1 MSPNEDQLAAIGK
14 ARSER
19 DHERNQLYALELQ
32 RLRLQREL
40 DSALEEEGQ
49 AKAKLEELESR
60 IAGQLRTV
68 AAGEALLGREIEA
81 LIAEVGPE
89 QLIES
94 WDDELPILLLPLRIE
109 TRWRLEPKAA
119 PKLAAAPTG
128 PELWVRVYPD
138 DIAQVTHEKALT
150 DAEVE
155 HGRAYWSARQAAK
168 KDEERTEAWTALVNR
183 FGANRAAWV
192 ARQTQP
198 KNWEAAA
205 SDPEAALEFPD
216 PGTTK
221 PDSWTTAPH
230 SRVLPDRF
238 VLLAW
243 RGDDLVVEQQ
253 GERVDDVVIFG
264 PSPLEDNAGAP
275 SISRDEEQ
283 RLQLDDSFAWIRDF
297 DKAVEAGLGFRV
309 PLEAEDVDGG
319 FDRLVVLGVK
329 HSASAE
335 ESKDLLEDLIDN
347 HHYSLSGF
355 SLLPQGSAT
364 NNTEGNETPYT
375 RAGRGAAESEGPEVG
390 PPLLEPS
397 ADRALASD
405 GQRFADLLG
414 IDYEPLQSVEG
425 ADNTDHLEA
434 VAMNRALYAGTLGYY
449 FDHMLNE
456 VLGEAGF
463 AALRRHFTD
472 HVTGR
477 GPLAAIRVGSQPYG
491 VVPTSAFG
499 RWSVG
504 RDGPVSHHV
513 AGHLR
518 DPGRNFEAILHAVL
532 TRLDEAW
539 STLVP
544 KLAQIGAPGNA
555 AANLLEVLG
564 LQPTTAELYRRVG
577 YSWDYLRNLDEF
589 AFGGDHFGD
598 VFKMAIEAGV
608 ARDFLEELGYDPL
621 RPDGETQKPLPLL
634 LQLIWRHSH
643 NPRIDPKQLIDG
655 LPLSET
661 ATIRPYDPARP
672 DNYVDWLRTNAGD
685 ADKLETQDFEGADPP
700 GELLYMMLRF
710 SLLMES
716 QRAIFHWLAAREIEA
731 PELVRSRKF
740 MNIGPQA
747 SPSAWEVFRAS
758 ASVLVEEEVDDA
770 PLLEVIY
777 YPQFSEE
784 EGRYAAEQLEALEHL
799 GKAPT
804 ARLERA
810 LAEHVD
816 TLSYR
821 LDAWQTS
828 LFTRRLHARR
838 RLEGEVE
845 GRRTGVYLG
854 AYGYLENLRPTP
866 ARRKKISE
874 KELPKDLQTGI
885 DDLYMEIESGGY
897 VHSPSLN
904 HATAAALLRNGY
916 LTHATP
922 DRPDALGVNLSSDR
936 VRRAQYLL
944 EGIRGGQSLE
954 ALLGIQ
960 FERGLHDWTTRS
972 EGPVILDQF
981 KPAFREKFPLR
992 RTRVPQAADAG
1003 GGAATISEDH
1013 QVTNGL
1019 ALAQT
1024 TEKFPYGIEDLVG
1037 ATSDQRGAIEHER
1050 EEIVNSLD
1058 ALRDVLTA
1066 EAAYQLALG
1075 NFDRAAAIVRSTGDA
1090 EVPPEVE
1097 VLRTPRGTDTAF
1109 TQRLAMTLDPAQG
1122 ESPWPEAI
1130 PLTLRARL
1138 EGSLNNWAGTLL
1150 GDPGQIRC
1158 TAQALD
1164 AEGEV
1169 VVAEGAPVEATVSL
1183 QELGVQP
1190 LDFVYMVRR
1199 ETEESGAAELET
1211 RVRYAFARKE
1221 GLADDVVIRIA
1232 FADAGGGEARS
1243 FAEALAL
1250 ADRIRRLLGA
1260 ARPLGASHFQSATS
1274 DAKAPPDNPDRLD
1287 LPELLKRVGD
1297 RLPDIAGLLEQ
1308 LKTALTA
1315 AEATP
1320 PPATAAEEL
1329 RKALKAVADSG
1340 FAYAMPHSAQGSD
1353 AVQVEVLR
1361 AQAKLVL
1368 ERGEAAREKVEA
1380 MVEEAGEASGSAN
1393 SRASL
1398 LVEAVREWAGADFLL
1413 LPRFELGDPAAVG
1426 KAHLARAQLLEHAK
1440 GPAGIAM
1447 PVREWLHGAACVR
1460 PLVHDFELLRTIA
1473 DSHTEKQM
1481 ALAPLQLPYKA
1492 GDSWLGCEFPPTME
1506 VLHDTVSIVQYLP
1519 QGFEPAGKLCGLLI
1533 DEWVEKIPQRKEIT
1547 GLGFNFNAP
1556 NSAPP
1561 QALLLAVAPRQSG
1574 SWHWDDLVETVLDTF
1589 RRARLRAVEPDALG
1603 DLPAIGTLLPAVI
1616 AEFSTSPSSVS
1627 LDYSFVHK
1635 EIRLKAEAMMTSL
1648 GGGG

>member
-14 ARSER
+14 ARQER
-19 DHERNQLYALELQ
+19 DRERSQLYALELQ
-32 RLRLQREL
+32 RLRLQREIGS
-40 DSALEEEGQ
+40 DLEGGEQ
-49 AKAKLEELESR
+49 AKAKLEELEGE
-60 IAGQLRTV
+60 IAGQLRAV
-68 AAGEALLGREIEA
+68 DAGEALVGREIEVLLA
-81 LIAEVGPE
+81 GLGPE

-94 WDDELPILLLPLRIE
+94 WDDELPVLLLPLRIE
-109 TRWRLEPKAA
+109 TRWRLDPKAA
-119 PKLAAAPTG
+119 PQRLALSG

-155 HGRAYWSARQAAK
+155 HGRAYWVARRAAK
-168 KDEERTEAWTALVNR
+168 KDEERTKAWATLVAR

-198 KNWEAAA
+198 QNWEAATA
-205 SDPEAALEFPD
+205 DPEAALEFPD
-216 PGTTK
+216 PGPTK

-243 RGDDLVVEQQ
+243 RGDDLVVNQQ
-253 GERVDDVVIFG
+253 GERVDDVVVFG
-264 PSPLEDNAGAP
+264 PSPLEDNSGAP
-275 SISRDEEQ
+275 SISRDEDQ
-283 RLQLDDSFAWIRDF
+283 RLQLDESFAWIRDF

-329 HSASAE
+329 HSASEE
-335 ESKDLLEDLIDN
+335 ESKQLLEDLIDN
-347 HHYSLSGF
+347 HHYSLSGL

-390 PPLLEPS
+390 PDLFEPS
-397 ADRALASD
+397 ADRSLASD

-414 IDYEPLQSVEG
+414 IGYEPLQSVEG
-425 ADNTDHLEA
+425 AGQADHREA

-449 FDHMLNE
+449 FDHMLDE
-456 VLGEAGF
+456 VLGEDGF

-504 RDGPVSHHV
+504 RGPISHHV
-513 AGHLR
+513 AGHVGDR
-518 DPGRNFEAILHAVL
+518 GNRFESTLYAVL
-532 TRLDEAW
+532 ARLDEAW

-544 KLAQIGAPGNA
+544 GLAQIGAPGDA

-589 AFGGDHFGD
+589 AFGGKHFGD
-598 VFKMAIEAGV
+598 VVKMAIEGGQAL
-608 ARDFLEELGYDPL
+608 DFLEELGYDPL
-621 RPDGETQKPLPLL
+621 RPDGETEKPLPLL

-643 NPRIDPKQLIDG
+643 NPRIDPKQLVDG

-661 ATIRPYDPARP
+661 ATIKPYDPARP
-672 DNYVDWLRTNAGD
+672 DNYVDWLRANAGD

-716 QRAIFHWLAAREIEA
+716 QRAIFHWLAARQIEA
-731 PELVRSRKF
+731 PELVHSRKF

-747 SPSAWEVFRAS
+747 SPSAWEVFRAP
-758 ASVLVEEEVDDA
+758 ASMLVEEEVDDA

-784 EGRYAAEQLEALEHL
+784 EGRYAAEQLEALGHL
-799 GKAPT
+799 TEVPT

-828 LFTRRLHARR
+828 LFTQRLHARR
-838 RLEGEVE
+838 RLDDEVKE
-845 GRRTGVYLG
+845 RRTGIYLG
-854 AYGYLENLRPTP
+854 AYGYLENVRPMS

-874 KELPKDLQTGI
+874 EELPEDLHTGV

-954 ALLGIQ
+954 VLLGIQ
-960 FERGLHDWTTRS
+960 FERGLHDWTTRA
-972 EGPVILDQF
+972 EDPVVIEQF

-992 RTRVPQAADAG
+992 RTRVPQAAEAA

-1024 TEKFPYGIEDLVG
+1024 GEKFPYGIGDLAG
-1037 ATSDQRGAIEHER
+1037 ATTDQREAIEHER

-1075 NFDRAAAIVRSTGDA
+1075 NFDRAAAIVRSTGDG

-1109 TQRLAMTLDPAQG
+1109 TQRLAVTLDPAQS

-1130 PLTLRARL
+1130 PLSLRARL
-1138 EGSLNNWAGTLL
+1138 EPSLNHWAGTLL
-1150 GDPGQIRC
+1150 GDPGEIC
-1158 TAQALD
+1158 CKAQALD
-1164 AEGEV
+1164 AEGAV
-1169 VVAEGAPVEATVSL
+1169 LIAEGAPVEGTVSL
-1183 QELGVQP
+1183 EDLEVQP

-1211 RVRYAFARKE
+1211 RVRYAFAREE
-1221 GLADDVVIRIA
+1221 GLADDVVVRVA
-1232 FADAGGGEARS
+1232 FADAGGGEARP

-1250 ADRIRRLLGA
+1250 ADRIRHLLGA

-1274 DAKAPPDNPDRLD
+1274 DAKAPPDNPDRID
-1287 LPELLKRVGD
+1287 LAELLKRVDD
-1297 RLPDIAGLLEQ
+1297 RLPDIEALLGQ

-1320 PPATAAEEL
+1320 PPATAAEDL
-1329 RKALKAVADSG
+1329 RKALRALADSG
-1340 FAYAMPHSAQGSD
+1340 FAYSLPHSSVGSD
-1353 AVQVEVLR
+1353 AGRVEALR
-1361 AQAKLVL
+1361 EQGKLVL
-1368 ERGEAAREKVEA
+1368 ERGEAAQAKVEA
-1380 MVEEAGEASGSAN
+1380 LVEGAGEATGSAA
-1393 SRASL
+1393 SRAEM

-1413 LPRFELGDPAAVG
+1413 LPRFELGDPVAVG
-1426 KAHLARAQLLEHAK
+1426 KAHAARAQLLAHAK
-1440 GPAGIAM
+1440 GTAGIAM

-1473 DSHTEKQM
+1473 DAHTEKQM
-1481 ALAPLQLPYKA
+1481 ALAPLQLPYRA

-1506 VLHDTVSIVQYLP
+1506 VLHDTVSLVQYLP

-1547 GLGFNFNAP
+1547 GFGFNFNAP

-1574 SWHWDDLVETVLDTF
+1574 NWHWDDLVETVLDTF

-1627 LDYSFVHK
+1627 LDYSFVYA
-1635 EIRLKAEAMMTSL
+1635 EIRLQAEAMMVQ